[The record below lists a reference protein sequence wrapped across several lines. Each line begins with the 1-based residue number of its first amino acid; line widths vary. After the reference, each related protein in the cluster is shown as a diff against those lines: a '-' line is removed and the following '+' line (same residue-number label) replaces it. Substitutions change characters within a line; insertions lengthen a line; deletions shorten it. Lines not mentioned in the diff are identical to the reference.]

1 MKFNKKRFA
10 KEWIIFVGCILF
22 SVLILPIIFYF
33 FIADEYT
40 LSRMY
45 GELFEALFDGEGDVY
60 LFVLLPYIL
69 VQFIRSIIWSIRI
82 IKTKNN

>member
-10 KEWIIFVGCILF
+10 KEWLIFIGCILF

-33 FIADEYT
+33 FMTDKYT
-40 LSRMY
+40 LSKMY
-45 GELFEALFDGEGDVY
+45 SELFEAIFDGEGGVY

-69 VQFIRSIIWSIRI
+69 VQFIRSIIWSIKI
-82 IKTKNN
+82 IRFKNN